1 MSNTVAPLPE
11 SIAVALALYTPNRP
25 YLREQLQSLA
35 EQTVQGFWL
44 YVRDDSPPGH
54 ALSVSQTE
62 FESLCSQAGLVKAR
76 VQWVDAQE
84 RVGAPLSFAKIF
96 QAILHD
102 EYRGTEVQFVL
113 PCDQDDIW
121 EPGKIETLWRAVSVE
136 SDIMAAHCDLSMIDA
151 AGRLSALSVWQIERR
166 DPHVNSP
173 EALIHRNSVT
183 GCAMIV
189 RTEVLRRAQPFPE
202 VGTQHPPQFYHDVW
216 LALCARSLGRVI
228 AWPEALVRYR
238 QHGGNAVGAEAPT
251 GRTLGG
257 LLRRLPEKAL
267 AALRSRQVLEDAWI
281 ERQGVDD
288 LKRLATADVDFG
300 LGYVLQ
306 TARLS
311 LRLSRGY
318 LRIGLLLALGKMIYD
333 FKVLSRRSS

>member
-1 MSNTVAPLPE
+1 
-11 SIAVALALYTPNRP
+11 
-25 YLREQLQSLA
+25 
-35 EQTVQGFWL
+35 
-44 YVRDDSPPGH
+44 
-54 ALSVSQTE
+54 
-62 FESLCSQAGLVKAR
+62 
-76 VQWVDAQE
+76 
-84 RVGAPLSFAKIF
+84 
-96 QAILHD
+96 
-102 EYRGTEVQFVL
+102 
-113 PCDQDDIW
+113 
-121 EPGKIETLWRAVSVE
+121 
-136 SDIMAAHCDLSMIDA
+136 
-151 AGRLSALSVWQIERR
+151 
-166 DPHVNSP
+166 
-173 EALIHRNSVT
+173 
-183 GCAMIV
+183 MIV